1 MNSLYL
7 IIDLLTICFPLL
19 LSFDK
24 KVAYYKHW
32 RFLLMGYLFI
42 SIPFV
47 FWDLFFT
54 DLGVWGFNP
63 TYLTGFYLGNL
74 PIEEVLF
81 FIVVP
86 FSCTFVFACM
96 KAYFPNIQLTKFNR
110 IFYIGLALYAV
121 FVLIVGFG
129 GWYSSAAS
137 IIALITIPFLMRAKI
152 NLTHLPISFLISMIP
167 FFIVN
172 GVLTGTGLDDP
183 IVWYNDLENTGI
195 RYLTIPMEDVVYGWT
210 LIAMVIAVF
219 QFYLE
224 KSQKSPKM

>member
-32 RFLLMGYLFI
+32 RFLLMGYLFV

-96 KAYFPNIQLTKFNR
+96 KAYFPNIQLAKFNR

-137 IIALITIPFLMRAKI
+137 MMALITIPFLMRAKI

-172 GVLTGTGLDDP
+172 GVLTGTGLDAP

-210 LIAMVIAVF
+210 LIALIIAVF

-224 KSQKSPKM
+224 KSQKA

>member
-32 RFLLMGYLFI
+32 RFLLMGYLFV

-96 KAYFPNIQLTKFNR
+96 KAYFPNIQLAKFNR

-129 GWYSSAAS
+129 GWYSTAS
-137 IIALITIPFLMRAKI
+137 SVIALITIPFLMRAKI

-172 GVLTGTGLDDP
+172 GVLTGTGLDAP

-210 LIAMVIAVF
+210 LIALIIAVF
-219 QFYLE
+219 QYYLE
-224 KSQKSPKM
+224 KSQKA